1 MGRVSIPVLAN
12 RGCTVLFLLPFAG
25 FGVFMFVKGF
35 RSLAKADI
43 EKVDI
48 DIATQSGDRAC
59 YRVKLHLG
67 GRKTRDIATGI
78 RDKNEARWL
87 ASVLESYLEAQ

>member
-1 MGRVSIPVLAN
+1 M
-12 RGCTVLFLLPFAG
+12 
-25 FGVFMFVKGF
+25 
-35 RSLAKADI
+35 
-43 EKVDI
+43 DI